1 MKYTVKIADVTYEVE
16 IEDLNRRPILARI
29 GDETFEVTPENG
41 RSAAAGADSQKPDSA
56 AKTVKQAAGGAAS
69 GPASGN
75 SVVAPLP
82 GTVTEVNVKA
92 GDIIQSGQ
100 QVCVIDAMK
109 MKNAIR
115 ATRGGT
121 IAKVAVSAG
130 QSVTHRQVLVE
141 FES

>member
-1 MKYTVKIADVTYEVE
+1 MKYTVKIADTTYEVE
-16 IEDLNRRPILARI
+16 IDDLNRRPILARI
-29 GDETFEVTPENG
+29 GNETFEVTPENG
-41 RSAAAGADSQKPDSA
+41 TSLRAASPQPAAVSQTATPA
-56 AKTVKQAAGGAAS
+56 TGGSSS

-82 GTVTEVNVKA
+82 GTVTEVSVKA
-92 GDIIQSGQ
+92 GDISQSGQ

-121 IAKVAVSAG
+121 IAKVAVTVG

-141 FES
+141 FEQ

>member
-41 RSAAAGADSQKPDSA
+41 RVAAAPSDSPRP
-56 AKTVKQAAGGAAS
+56 AAGSQTAATPKGGAPS

-75 SVVAPLP
+75 SIVAPLP

-92 GDIIQSGQ
+92 GDIVQPGQ

-121 IAKVAVSAG
+121 VAKVAVTVG
-130 QSVTHRQVLVE
+130 QSVTHRQALVE

>member
-1 MKYTVKIADVTYEVE
+1 MKYTVKIADTTYEVE
-16 IEDLNRRPILARI
+16 IDDLNRRPIIARI
-29 GDETFEVTPENG
+29 GAEAFEVTPENG
-41 RSAAAGADSQKPDSA
+41 TSIRADSPQPAPVSQTA
-56 AKTVKQAAGGAAS
+56 TPATGGAPS
-69 GPASGN
+69 GPASGT
-75 SVVAPLP
+75 SIVAPLP
-82 GTVTEVNVKA
+82 GTVTEVNVKV

-121 IAKVAVSAG
+121 VASMPITAG

-141 FES
+141 LEQ

>member
-1 MKYTVKIADVTYEVE
+1 MKYTVKIADSTYEVE
-16 IEDLNRRPILARI
+16 IDDLNRRPILARI

-41 RSAAAGADSQKPDSA
+41 TSLRADSPQPAAATETA
-56 AKTVKQAAGGAAS
+56 ARAKGGATS
-69 GPASGN
+69 GPANGT

-141 FES
+141 FEQ

>member
-1 MKYTVKIADVTYEVE
+1 MKYTVKIADTTYDVE
-16 IEDLNRRPILARI
+16 IENLNSRPILARI

-41 RSAAAGADSQKPDSA
+41 RAAAGADTPSAEADLKTAKPA
-56 AKTVKQAAGGAAS
+56 EGRRAAS
-69 GPASGN
+69 GSASGN
-75 SVVAPLP
+75 RLVAPLP

-92 GDIIQSGQ
+92 GDSVQSGQ

-115 ATRGGT
+115 ATRSGKIST
-121 IAKVAVSAG
+121 VAVTVG
-130 QSVTHRQVLVE
+130 QSVTHYQTLVE

>member
-1 MKYTVKIADVTYEVE
+1 MKYTVKIADTTYEVE
-16 IEDLNRRPILARI
+16 IDDLNRRPILARI

-41 RSAAAGADSQKPDSA
+41 TSVRAGSPQPAAAIETA
-56 AKTVKQAAGGAAS
+56 ARAKGGAAS
-69 GPASGN
+69 GLASAT

-130 QSVTHRQVLVE
+130 QSVTHRQTLVE
-141 FES
+141 FEQ

>member
-1 MKYTVKIADVTYEVE
+1 MKYTVKIADTTYEVE
-16 IEDLNRRPILARI
+16 IDDLNRRPILARI

-41 RSAAAGADSQKPDSA
+41 TSVRADSPQPAAGSQTA
-56 AKTVKQAAGGAAS
+56 APAKGGMPS
-69 GPASGN
+69 GTTSGI
-75 SVVAPLP
+75 SVLAPLP
-82 GTVTEVNVKA
+82 GTVTEVSVKA
-92 GDIIQSGQ
+92 GDIIQNGQ

-121 IAKVAVSAG
+121 IAKVAVTVG

-141 FES
+141 FEA

>member
-1 MKYTVKIADVTYEVE
+1 MKYTVKIADTTYEVE
-16 IEDLNRRPILARI
+16 IDDLNRRPILARI

-41 RSAAAGADSQKPDSA
+41 SSLRSDSPQPAPVSQTA
-56 AKTVKQAAGGAAS
+56 TPATGGAPS
-69 GPASGN
+69 GPASGT
-75 SVVAPLP
+75 SIVAPLP

-121 IAKVAVSAG
+121 IASVAVTAG

-141 FES
+141 FEQ

>member
-1 MKYTVKIADVTYEVE
+1 MKYTVTVADTTYEVE
-16 IEDLNRRPILARI
+16 IDDLNRRPILARI

-41 RSAAAGADSQKPDSA
+41 QVAARSDSPQPAAVSQTATTPK
-56 AKTVKQAAGGAAS
+56 GGAPS
-69 GPASGN
+69 GPASGT

-82 GTVTEVNVKA
+82 GTVTEVNVKT

-121 IAKVAVSAG
+121 IASVAVTAG

-141 FES
+141 FEQ

>member
-1 MKYTVKIADVTYEVE
+1 MKYTVTVADTTYEVE

-41 RSAAAGADSQKPDSA
+41 SGLRSDSPQPAPVSQTA
-56 AKTVKQAAGGAAS
+56 TPATGGAPS
-69 GPASGN
+69 GPASGT
-75 SVVAPLP
+75 SIVAPLP
-82 GTVTEVNVKA
+82 GTLTEVNVKA

-121 IAKVAVSAG
+121 IASVAVTAG

-141 FES
+141 FEQ

>member
-1 MKYTVKIADVTYEVE
+1 MKYTVKVADITYEVE
-16 IEDLNRRPILARI
+16 IDDLNQRPILARI

-41 RSAAAGADSQKPDSA
+41 TSLRADSPQPA
-56 AKTVKQAAGGAAS
+56 TVSQTATQVTGGTPSGTAS
-69 GPASGN
+69 GTSIL
-75 SVVAPLP
+75 APLP

-121 IAKVAVSAG
+121 IASVTITAG

-141 FES
+141 FEQ

>member
-1 MKYTVKIADVTYEVE
+1 MKYTVKVADVTYEVE

-41 RSAAAGADSQKPDSA
+41 HVAARSDSPQPAAVSQTA
-56 AKTVKQAAGGAAS
+56 TQAKGGAPS
-69 GPASGN
+69 GPASGT

-115 ATRGGT
+115 ATRSGT

-141 FES
+141 FEQ

>member
-16 IEDLNRRPILARI
+16 IEDLNTRPILARI
-29 GDETFEVTPENG
+29 GDETFEVSPENG
-41 RSAAAGADSQKPDSA
+41 RGAAAGAASPRPAAASQTA
-56 AKTVKQAAGGAAS
+56 APAKGGAPS
-69 GPASGN
+69 GQSSGT

-92 GDIIQSGQ
+92 GDTIQSGQ

-115 ATRGGT
+115 ATRGGK
-121 IAKVAVSAG
+121 IASVAVSAG

>member
-41 RSAAAGADSQKPDSA
+41 PVAARSDSPQPAAVSQTATP
-56 AKTVKQAAGGAAS
+56 AKGGATS
-69 GPASGN
+69 GPASGT
-75 SVVAPLP
+75 SIVAPLP

-121 IAKVAVSAG
+121 IARVAVTAG
-130 QSVTHRQVLVE
+130 DSVTHRQVLVE
-141 FES
+141 FEQ

>member
-1 MKYTVKIADVTYEVE
+1 MKYTVKIADSIYEVE
-16 IEDLNRRPILARI
+16 IDDLNRRPILARV
-29 GDETFEVTPENG
+29 GNETFEVTPENG
-41 RSAAAGADSQKPDSA
+41 QVTARPDSPQPAAATETA
-56 AKTVKQAAGGAAS
+56 AQAMGGASS

-75 SVVAPLP
+75 SVLAPLP

-121 IAKVAVSAG
+121 IASVAVSAG

-141 FES
+141 FEQ

>member
-16 IEDLNRRPILARI
+16 IEDLNQRPILARI

-41 RSAAAGADSQKPDSA
+41 HAAARSDSPQPGSA
-56 AKTVKQAAGGAAS
+56 SKTAKQAPAGAPS
-69 GPASGN
+69 GPASGT
-75 SVVAPLP
+75 SIVAPLP

-92 GDIIQSGQ
+92 GDSIQSGQ

-115 ATRGGT
+115 ATRGGK
-121 IAKVAVSAG
+121 IAKVAITAG

-141 FES
+141 FEQ

>member
-16 IEDLNRRPILARI
+16 IEDLNQRPILARV

-41 RSAAAGADSQKPDSA
+41 YAA
-56 AKTVKQAAGGAAS
+56 AKTDSPQLESGSKTAKPDPAGMPS

-92 GDIIQSGQ
+92 GDSIQSGQ
-100 QVCVIDAMK
+100 QICVIDAMK

-115 ATRGGT
+115 STRSGK
-121 IAKVAVSAG
+121 IASVAVTAG

-141 FES
+141 FEQ

>member
-16 IEDLNRRPILARI
+16 IEDLNQRPILARI
-29 GDETFEVTPENG
+29 GEETFEVTPENG
-41 RSAAAGADSQKPDSA
+41 RAAAKADSHQPGSVS
-56 AKTVKQAAGGAAS
+56 KTAKQAPAGAPSSTTRGTS
-69 GPASGN
+69 I
-75 SVVAPLP
+75 VAPLP

-92 GDIIQSGQ
+92 GDSIQSGQ

-115 ATRGGT
+115 ATRGGK
-121 IAKVAVSAG
+121 IASVGVTAG

-141 FES
+141 FEV

>member
-1 MKYTVKIADVTYEVE
+1 MKYTVKIADTTYKVE
-16 IEDLNRRPILARI
+16 IDDLNRRPILARI
-29 GDETFEVTPENG
+29 GDQTFEVTPENG
-41 RSAAAGADSQKPDSA
+41 QAAARSDSPQPA
-56 AKTVKQAAGGAAS
+56 AATETAARATGGAAS
-69 GPASGN
+69 GPASGT

-121 IAKVAVSAG
+121 IASVAVTVG

-141 FES
+141 FEQ

>member
-1 MKYTVKIADVTYEVE
+1 MKYTVKIADSTYEVE
-16 IEDLNRRPILARI
+16 IDDLNRRPILARI

-41 RSAAAGADSQKPDSA
+41 TSLRANSPQPATISQTATPA
-56 AKTVKQAAGGAAS
+56 TGGASS

-75 SVVAPLP
+75 SIVAPLP
-82 GTVTEVNVKA
+82 GTVTEVNVKV
-92 GDIIQSGQ
+92 GDIIQGGQ

-121 IAKVAVSAG
+121 IASVSVTVG

-141 FES
+141 FEQ